1 MATIEEQ
8 KQDSTTTRQMSMTE
22 KGMQKQTPF
31 MEFSL
36 DYDPYTLKAL
46 EYKLDCSKAS
56 CARPH
61 MRAFHL
67 AWTSFLMAFIAWF
80 SFAPLGPAIKKTLGL
95 SKNDIIWAN
104 IASVLSTVFARF
116 AIGPIMDHVGARYG
130 QAFLLIFAA
139 IPTFFAGLIQD
150 VVGLAVVRG
159 LVGIVGAT
167 FVGCQFWVT
176 LMFEKE
182 LAGTMNAIAGGWG
195 NLGGGL
201 TQAIMVGIFAM
212 NTSSPSCDDECGWR
226 NAFYIPAAAL
236 LVSATCV
243 LTLGDDC
250 PQGKYVP
257 PVHHEDDDR
266 EAHVGDVAKNFQVW
280 VLVLQYACCFGM
292 ELHINNTVAL
302 YYYDRFGLTITT
314 AGLIASLFGLMNLF
328 ARAWGG
334 MISDYCYGK
343 WGMTGRKYAHVAL
356 TCGEGIFLVIF
367 SRMPNLGS
375 AIFMMIIFSL
385 FVQSAEGSTFGIVPY
400 VDPKNT
406 GGVCGFVGAGG
417 NIGAVCWGFLFLATP
432 NFQDGYM
439 ILGFIVFVVGLLGIP
454 TIWVKDTSH
463 RKGSTLDATMD
474 GSKQGMDASLE
485 GKSSA
490 VELKGV

>member
-1 MATIEEQ
+1 MPTEESKREATVAKGISMIEHG
-8 KQDSTTTRQMSMTE
+8 ME
-22 KGMQKQTPF
+22 KPTPF

-36 DYDPYTLKAL
+36 DYDPYTLKAT
-46 EYKLDCSKAS
+46 EYKICS

-95 SKNDIIWAN
+95 KKSDILWAN
-104 IASVLSTVFARF
+104 ISSVLSTVFARF
-116 AIGPIMDHVGARYG
+116 AIGPIMDHVGPRLG

-139 IPTFFAGLIQD
+139 IPTYFAGLIQN
-150 VVGLAVVRG
+150 VAGLCIIRG
-159 LVGIVGAT
+159 LVGVVGAT
-167 FVGCQFWVT
+167 FVGCQFWCT

-201 TQAIMVGIFAM
+201 TQAIMVGIYAM
-212 NTSSPSCDDECGWR
+212 NTSHPDCDAECGWR
-226 NAFYIPAAAL
+226 NAFYIPATCL
-236 LVSATCV
+236 LVSAMCV
-243 LTLGDDC
+243 LMFGDDC
-250 PQGKYVP
+250 PFGAYQP
-257 PVHHEDDDR
+257 PVHHENPD
-266 EAHVGDVAKNFQVW
+266 EKANVMKVAGNFQVW
-280 VLVLQYACCFGM
+280 VLVVQYAVCFGM
-292 ELHINNTVAL
+292 ELHVNNTIAL
-302 YYYDRFGLTITT
+302 YYFDRFGLTLTT

-334 MISDYCYGK
+334 MISDFAYNRYG
-343 WGMTGRKYAHVAL
+343 MAGRKYAHIII

-406 GGVCGFVGAGG
+406 GAVCGFVGAGG
-417 NIGAVCWGFLFLATP
+417 NIGAVCWGFLFLGVG
-432 NFQDGYM
+432 NFADGYM
-439 ILGFIVFVVGLLGIP
+439 ILGFIVFAIGLTGIC
-454 TIWVKDTSH
+454 TIFVEDTSH
-463 RKGSTLDATMD
+463 RKGGSTVMD
-474 GSKQGMDASLE
+474 KSLEGMDASLE

-490 VELKGV
+490 IELNKA

>member
-1 MATIEEQ
+1 MPVEESKREAAVTKGISMIEHG
-8 KQDSTTTRQMSMTE
+8 ME
-22 KGMQKQTPF
+22 KPTPF

-36 DYDPYTLKAL
+36 DYDPYTLKAT
-46 EYKLDCSKAS
+46 EYKICS

-95 SKNDIIWAN
+95 KKSDILWAN
-104 IASVLSTVFARF
+104 ISSVLSTVFARF
-116 AIGPIMDHVGARYG
+116 AIGPIMDHVGPRLG

-139 IPTFFAGLIQD
+139 IPTYFAGLIQN
-150 VVGLAVVRG
+150 VAGLCIIRG
-159 LVGIVGAT
+159 LVGVVGAT
-167 FVGCQFWVT
+167 FVGCQFWCT

-201 TQAIMVGIFAM
+201 TQAIMVGIYAM
-212 NTSSPSCDDECGWR
+212 NTSHPDCDAECGWR
-226 NAFYIPAAAL
+226 NAFYIPATCL
-236 LVSATCV
+236 LVSAMCV
-243 LTLGDDC
+243 LMFGDDC
-250 PQGKYVP
+250 PFGAYQP
-257 PVHHEDDDR
+257 PVHHENPD
-266 EAHVGDVAKNFQVW
+266 EKANVMKVAGNFQVW
-280 VLVLQYACCFGM
+280 VLVVQYAVCFGM
-292 ELHINNTVAL
+292 ELHVNNTIAL
-302 YYYDRFGLTITT
+302 YYFDRFGLTLTT

-334 MISDYCYGK
+334 MISDFAYNRYG
-343 WGMTGRKYAHVAL
+343 MAGRKYAHIII

-406 GGVCGFVGAGG
+406 GAVCGFVGAGG
-417 NIGAVCWGFLFLATP
+417 NIGAVCWGFLFLGVG
-432 NFQDGYM
+432 NFADGYM
-439 ILGFIVFVVGLLGIP
+439 ILGFIVFAIGLTGIC
-454 TIWVKDTSH
+454 TIFVEDTSH
-463 RKGSTLDATMD
+463 RKGGSTVMD
-474 GSKQGMDASLE
+474 KSLEGMDASLE

-490 VELKGV
+490 IELNKA